1 MDFDVVSLLSIFSF
15 SFSFFFFSE
24 KQTQTHTQTQGSD
37 FNVVSLSFV
46 CGLVS
51 QKKESIIILHYL
63 REYVVCSITC
73 LTLLKVIMTFEWSG
87 WFFSGVVMCRV
98 KTLLK

>member
-15 SFSFFFFSE
+15 FFFRE
-24 KQTQTHTQTQGSD
+24 TNTNTHTQTQGSD

-46 CGLVS
+46 CVFVS

-73 LTLLKVIMTFEWSG
+73 LTLF
-87 WFFSGVVMCRV
+87 
-98 KTLLK
+98 